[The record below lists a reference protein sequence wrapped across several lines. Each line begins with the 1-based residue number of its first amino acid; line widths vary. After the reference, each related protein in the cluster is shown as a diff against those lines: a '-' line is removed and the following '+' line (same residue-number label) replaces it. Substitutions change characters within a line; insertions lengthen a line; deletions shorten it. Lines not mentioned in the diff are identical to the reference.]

1 MSEDKG
7 MRAEVTAGVL
17 PDPAVPD
24 PTVPDATRLDS
35 AVLAG
40 WVRAL
45 GSLGRG
51 CRVDSLPARHRRLR
65 RHRHGRTTARVSR
78 MRSGSSSSRRWSG

>member
-7 MRAEVTAGVL
+7 VAAEVTAGAL

-24 PTVPDATRLDS
+24 PTVPDATRLDA

-40 WVRAL
+40 WLHAL
-45 GSLGRG
+45 GSLGDG
-51 CRVDSLPARHRRLR
+51 CRVDSLPHGTDGTGQHRRR
-65 RHRHGRTTARVSR
+65 
-78 MRSGSSSSRRWSG
+78 